1 MSYGENLRDSYRSAA
16 VYVDKLS
23 KGARPSEL
31 PVSQPTR
38 FELVINMKTAT
49 ALGIK
54 IPPSVLLRTDRLIE

>member
-1 MSYGENLRDSYRSAA
+1 MSYCPMILSAA

-49 ALGIK
+49 
-54 IPPSVLLRTDRLIE
+54 